1 MRRQSLG
8 DGSAVRLNRVCGG
21 GNTGVEV
28 DEAMG
33 AAKTATA
40 LRSRSVGGG
49 GARRVTPTTTGVSG
63 GGGSVEVEKVLSNG
77 DLYLGGF
84 AGNAPHGRGKYLWTD
99 GCMYEGDWRRGKA
112 AGKGKF
118 SWPSGATFEGE
129 FKDGRME
136 GFGTFIGA
144 DGATYRGSWISDRKH
159 GFGCKSYAN
168 GDFYEGEWRRNLQDG
183 QGRYLWRNGNQYIG
197 EWHNGVISGM
207 GVLIWANGNRY
218 DGQWDNGVPK
228 GSGVFTWPDGS
239 CYVGSWSKDLKSQQH
254 LNGTFYPA
262 AALAG
267 GVGGRTSFSY
277 LEDSMPPFPA
287 SKKRSSVDATPAR
300 GSAEKNFPRICI
312 WESDG
317 DAGDITCD
325 IIDTL
330 EASMLY
336 KDGTEFGQEGG
347 LSRELRHRINPC
359 CFPTN
364 EVKKPGQTISMG
376 HKNYDLMLNLQL
388 GIRYS
393 VGKPASLQMREL
405 RPTDFDPKEKFW
417 TRFPSEGSKI
427 TPPHQTAEFRWKD
440 YCPMVFRHLRKLFV
454 VDPADYMLAICGNDA
469 LRELS
474 SPGKSGSFFYLT
486 QDDRFMI
493 KTVKKSEVKVG
504 RPLFSSSFLNIALLL
519 DNALHFSS
527 NVSSSGEDV
536 LQQAFSVLIRMLA
549 SYYKHICKYE
559 NSLVTKFYGVHCVKP
574 NGGQKVR
581 FIVMGNLFCSEHRIH
596 RRFDLK
602 GSSHGRTTDKA
613 DEDIDETTTLKDL
626 DLNFVFRLQSSWFKK
641 LIWQIERDCEFLEAE
656 GIMDY
661 SLLVGLHFRNDL
673 SASKLGI
680 HNNDTQNFL
689 VDFCFSELGRETARF
704 ADGRNPTV
712 RMGANMP
719 ARAEHVLRLSD
730 SDHSPLAGRG
740 LLMPPARSGELSDVI
755 LYFGVIDILQDYD
768 ISKRLEHAYKSLQAD
783 PTSISAV
790 DPKLYS
796 RRFRD
801 FVGRVFKE
809 DD

>member
-1 MRRQSLG
+1 MRRQVLADG
-8 DGSAVRLNRVCGG
+8 RTARVNRGWVVGSAGG
-21 GNTGVEV
+21 
-28 DEAMG
+28 EAEEEAEG
-33 AAKTATA
+33 TAKPATA
-40 LRSRSVGGG
+40 IRSRSAGGG
-49 GARRVTPTTTGVSG
+49 GGRRVTPTTLVAEGDRA
-63 GGGSVEVEKVLSNG
+63 VEAEKVLSNG
-77 DLYLGGF
+77 DLYCGLF
-84 AGNAPHGRGKYLWTD
+84 AGNEPHGRGKYLWTD

-129 FKDGRME
+129 FKTGRME

-144 DGATYRGSWISDRKH
+144 DGDTYRGSWIADRKH

-183 QGRYLWRNGNQYIG
+183 QGRYVWRNGNQYIG
-197 EWHNGVISGM
+197 EWRNGVITGR
-207 GVLIWANGNRY
+207 GVLIWGNGNRY

-239 CYVGSWSKDLKSQQH
+239 CYVGSWSKDLKSQQQ

-262 AALAG
+262 ATLSG
-267 GVGGRTSFSY
+267 GASRSSFSY
-277 LEDSMPPFPA
+277 LEDNLPPFPA
-287 SKKRSSVDATPAR
+287 SRKRSSVDVTLAR
-300 GSAEKNFPRICI
+300 CSAAEKNFPRICI

-325 IIDTL
+325 IIDTF

-336 KDGTEFGQEGG
+336 KDGTEFSQESD
-347 LSRELRHRINPC
+347 LSRELRRRNPC
-359 CFPTN
+359 CFTTS
-364 EVKKPGQTISMG
+364 ECKKPGQTISKG

-405 RPTDFDPKEKFW
+405 RSSDFDPREKYW
-417 TRFPSEGSKI
+417 TRFPPEGSKI

-440 YCPMVFRHLRKLFV
+440 YCPMVFRHLRKLFA
-454 VDPADYMLAICGNDA
+454 VDPADYMMAICGNDA

-493 KTVKKSEVKVG
+493 KTVKKSEVKV
-504 RPLFSSSFLNIALLL
+504 
-519 DNALHFSS
+519 
-527 NVSSSGEDV
+527 
-536 LQQAFSVLIRMLA
+536 LIRMLA
-549 SYYKHICKYE
+549 SYYQHICKYE

-581 FIVMGNLFCSEHRIH
+581 FIVMGNLFCSEYRIH

-602 GSSHGRTTDKA
+602 GSSHGRTTEKA
-613 DEDIDETTTLKDL
+613 EEEIDETTTLKDL
-626 DLNFVFRLQSSWFKK
+626 DLNFVFRLQSTWFKK
-641 LIWQIERDCEFLEAE
+641 LIWQIERDCEFLEAV

-661 SLLVGLHFRNDL
+661 SLLVGLHFRDDV
-673 SASKLGI
+673 SASKMGMHAASEKMSGKSEPLPGGR
-680 HNNDTQNFL
+680 TL
-689 VDFCFSELGRETARF
+689 VEVCFSELGWRDTNRF
-704 ADGRNPTV
+704 VDGRKQPI
-712 RMGANMP
+712 RLGANMP
-719 ARAEHVLRLSD
+719 ARAEYVLRWSD
-730 SDHSPLAGRG
+730 SDHSPIAGGG
-740 LLMPPARSGELSDVI
+740 LLMPPARNGEVYEVI

-768 ISKRLEHAYKSLQAD
+768 ISKKLEHAYKSLQVD

-801 FVGRVFKE
+801 FISRVFKE
-809 DD
+809 DED